1 MTQQHITYNN
11 PAFIHPSAL
20 LYGKVIINEGASVW
34 PNVVIRSEAYEVEIG
49 EKSNIQD
56 FVMIHVG
63 YKSGTKIGRFST
75 IAHHCTLHGCKIG
88 DYCLIGINSTIM
100 DDCMIGNNCVV
111 LGHTFL
117 KQGTVIPDNSVV
129 AGVPGK
135 VIKTLNNYKS
145 NEFNALLYYMNA
157 IEYSKGNYRA
167 WSDLKA
173 IETFNNK
180 ELHSYSQ

>member
-1 MTQQHITYNN
+1 MTQQLITYNN
-11 PAFIHPSAL
+11 PAFIHSSAL
-20 LYGKVIINEGASVW
+20 LYGKIIINEGASIW
-34 PNVVIRSEAYEVEIG
+34 PHVVIRSEAYEVEIG

-63 YKSGTKIGRFST
+63 YHCGTIIGRFST

-88 DYCLIGINSTIM
+88 DYSLIGINSTIM
-100 DDCMIGNNCVV
+100 DDCVIGDNCVI

-117 KQGTVIPDNSVV
+117 KEGTIIPDNSVV
-129 AGVPGK
+129 AGIPGK
-135 VIKTLNNYKS
+135 VIKTMNNYKS

-157 IEYSKGNYRA
+157 IEYAKGHYRA

-173 IETFNNK
+173 VETFINK
-180 ELHSYSQ
+180 ESPSGSR